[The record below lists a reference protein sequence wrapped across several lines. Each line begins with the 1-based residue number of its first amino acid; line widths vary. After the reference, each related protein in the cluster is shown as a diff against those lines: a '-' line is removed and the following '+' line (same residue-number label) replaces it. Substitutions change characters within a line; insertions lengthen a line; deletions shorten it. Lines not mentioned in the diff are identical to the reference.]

1 MSFSSVD
8 DGKCHGKISLSTAS
22 FGALTTLCLRI
33 LKLRTHHKHTTNIFD
48 PQKQSH
54 KGQIFISVGLFT
66 GFCQGFKLWTSPQ
79 SIKLLWLC
87 WWDFSKLTAFQ
98 CKEAACAR
106 SMHCLLFFIQ
116 STTACF
122 CLFFMQQAARKKNA
136 KCETKVPEKKW
147 SEGPQLT
154 LSPFFLAAKRVNHQA
169 APEFK
174 PTSLPHSSYI
184 SVL

>member
-122 CLFFMQQAARKKNA
+122 CLFFMQQAARKKMQSVKR
-136 KCETKVPEKKW
+136 KCLRRNGA
-147 SEGPQLT
+147 SARSS
-154 LSPFFLAAKRVNHQA
+154 LSPPFLSQPGESITKLLQ
-169 APEFK
+169 
-174 PTSLPHSSYI
+174 S
-184 SVL
+184 